1 MNGHQTLKSG
11 FKTPITINDA
21 IINIERRTFLLPAL
35 QRKFVWSSD
44 QIEVLFDS
52 IMRDYPIN
60 SFMFWSVTSGDVKNS
75 FRFYEFL
82 KEYRYFFNDENPY
95 INTRGY
101 NDFTAVIDGQQ
112 RLTSLYIGLKG
123 SYAYKMPRK
132 WLRNDEESLPTRQL
146 YLNLNGPLPQSDER
160 KMVYDFKFLSKK
172 DYERLIVSQDLFL
185 VGDIY
190 DYKDQDDLEDYMAGR
205 IWKDKI
211 FAKGALRKLREVV
224 FKDPLINYYQEEN
237 QDLDT
242 VLDIFIRTNSGGEP
256 LSYSNLLMSIMTANW
271 KRNARQ
277 EFKDLI
283 DAIYANDFIVSADLI
298 LKCCLVLFNDD
309 IKFQVANFSESS
321 VRVFEENWDKIRK
334 SILVTF
340 ELLRKW
346 GFNDASLRAKNA
358 VIPIVFFIYHNNIQ
372 DEILKDVRYPEAKK
386 DIRKWL
392 SISLLK
398 GIFGGQSDSVL
409 IGIRSVLRETMGDG
423 NRFPFEEIKKK
434 FASNDAKS
442 LSLNSE
448 AIEDILYTQK
458 DAPDCYAILS
468 LLYSHLQ
475 FDTIAYHKD
484 HLHPASAFGKLTE
497 KDFVSVEDFEFYTDK
512 KNWNSILN
520 LQLLSRSVNVSKN
533 DESLQDWV
541 TNKNI
546 DLPYHLIPAGVGLEF
561 SNFREFINK
570 RKDLLTETLN
580 QIVNS

>member
-1 MNGHQTLKSG
+1 MNGNQALKSG
-11 FKTPITINDA
+11 FKTPITISDA
-21 IINIERRTFLLPAL
+21 IINIEKRTFLLPAL
-35 QRKFVWSSD
+35 QRKFVWSSE

-60 SFMFWSVTSGDVKNS
+60 SFMFWSVTSGNVKNS

-146 YLNLNGPLPQSDER
+146 YLNLNGSLPQSDER
-160 KMVYDFKFLSKK
+160 KMVYDFKFLSNR
-172 DYERLIVSQDLFL
+172 DYARLIVSQDLFL

-256 LSYSNLLMSIMTANW
+256 LSYSNLLMSIMSANW

-283 DAIYANDFIVSADLI
+283 DAIYANNFIVSADLI

-358 VIPIVFFIYHNNIQ
+358 VIPIVYFIYHNNIQ

-409 IGIRSVLRETMGDG
+409 IGIRSVLKKTLGDG
-423 NRFPFEEIKKK
+423 NRFPFEEIKKN

-448 AIEDILYTQK
+448 AIEDLLYTQK
-458 DAPDCYAILS
+458 DAPDCYTILS

-484 HLHPASAFGKLTE
+484 HLHPASAFGNLTQ
-497 KDFVSVEDFEFYTDK
+497 KDFVSDEDFEFYTDK

-520 LQLLSRSVNVSKN
+520 LQLLSRSINESKN
-533 DESLQDWV
+533 DEPLQDWV

-546 DLPYHLIPAGVGLEF
+546 DLPDHLIPAGVGLEF
-561 SNFREFINK
+561 SNFREFIDK
-570 RKDLLTETLN
+570 RKDLLTNTLN
-580 QIVNS
+580 QIENS